1 MKEKI
6 LKNQSIK
13 VKMTMVLIVIM
24 ASTILLS
31 ICINILM
38 IEPYYVFKEK
48 KNITQVYDSI
58 NHLLN
63 TKGADNNSIRYQRLS
78 ENIITGC

>member
-1 MKEKI
+1 
-6 LKNQSIK
+6 
-13 VKMTMVLIVIM
+13 MTMVLIVIM

-63 TKGADNNSIRYQRLS
+63 TKGADNNSYKI
-78 ENIITGC
+78 

>member
-6 LKNQSIK
+6 LKNQSIR

-48 KNITQVYDSI
+48 KNIKQVYDSI
-58 NHLLN
+58 KHLLQS
-63 TKGADNNSIRYQRLS
+63 KEHPRRR
-78 ENIITGC
+78 